1 MYVPYG
7 KTTRESNVSIL
18 NRLYLSDISCGT
30 WEAVQKC
37 DKLDNGLD
45 TRWYL
50 VEVILTQMKKY
61 LLKVENVLK
70 IPKTY
75 ILKWFD
81 TISR

>member
-1 MYVPYG
+1 MYVLY
-7 KTTRESNVSIL
+7 KKMTRESDVLIL
-18 NRLYLSDISCGT
+18 NRLYLSDISFGT

-37 DKLDNGLD
+37 DKSDSGLD
-45 TRWYL
+45 TRWYQ
-50 VEVILTQMKKY
+50 VEVIFSQMKNY

-75 ILKWFD
+75 ISKWFD